1 MKTLQDLRAQYDEI
15 CEVRLAELDY
25 PEEYKT
31 LKTETFLA
39 MERKLVFMCA
49 EEKLKLGIIP
59 ALDIPGNSY
68 GMSYG
73 KRKNG
78 SWQRK
83 GRCAFLK

>member
-1 MKTLQDLRAQYDEI
+1 MKTL
-15 CEVRLAELDY
+15 AELREEYDSLCY
-25 PEEYKT
+25 LRLKELYVPEEKKT
-31 LKTETFLA
+31 LKTFEFVKRERNLIFL
-39 MERKLVFMCA
+39 CA

-59 ALDIPGNSY
+59 AHEIPGNSY